1 MNGEFLP
8 GFISLSE
15 LVYTSS
21 FCDDFLITRLHH
33 LVFFFLYFLKKTFL
47 IPSRFFF
54 FLEKMS
60 EVDQATI
67 NQQVEKATETNSNEL
82 NTANVED
89 SSEVDKV
96 IEKDVNQTMQESNTL
111 YRN

>member
-1 MNGEFLP
+1 
-8 GFISLSE
+8 
-15 LVYTSS
+15 
-21 FCDDFLITRLHH
+21 
-33 LVFFFLYFLKKTFL
+33 
-47 IPSRFFF
+47 
-54 FLEKMS
+54 MS

-96 IEKDVNQTMQESNTL
+96 IEKDVNQTMQKSNTL